1 MFDKL
6 IGVENR
12 FSELEQMLGDPKV
25 LKDRNALQKLSKEH
39 AELGKIVAVYRE
51 YKQVSKDLE
60 GTQELLREGNHELRA
75 MAQEEVHNLEGQL
88 KALEKKLNLL
98 LIPKDPLDEKNI
110 LLEIRAGTGGEEAGL
125 FAGEAIHPSGNQ
137 LCASRLFDAFLQLEN

>member
-6 IGVENR
+6 IGVEKR

-60 GTQELLREGNHELRA
+60 GTQEL
-75 MAQEEVHNLEGQL
+75 
-88 KALEKKLNLL
+88 
-98 LIPKDPLDEKNI
+98 IY
-110 LLEIRAGTGGEEAGL
+110 AGG
-125 FAGEAIHPSGNQ
+125 SSQ
-137 LCASRLFDAFLQLEN
+137 S